1 MYWLCSISCS
11 TLIQYS
17 TIKGQT
23 EGYPIS
29 STKPFVPTK
38 TAVTKPITTN
48 NINITYNHQ
57 HTTVSTLQ
65 PTASSS
71 NILSEFSHYSLVT
84 NSFSSSPNTRSSSSV
99 ILFVPQKISS
109 TRSINISTSAS
120 TTISLDIINS
130 FSNSSLGIKVSSKSP
145 NQITFTQYSLQDTT
159 IYRSGKYLT
168 MGLNDNVTVIL

>member
-1 MYWLCSISCS
+1 MTITISLS
-11 TLIQYS
+11 TLIENS

-38 TAVTKPITTN
+38 TAVTKPI
-48 NINITYNHQ
+48 
-57 HTTVSTLQ
+57 VSTLQ

-71 NILSEFSHYSLVT
+71 NILSEFSHYSLLT
-84 NSFSSSPNTRSSSSV
+84 NSFSSSPNTSSSSSV
-99 ILFVPQKISS
+99 ILSVPQKISP

-120 TTISLDIINS
+120 TAISLDIINS
-130 FSNSSLGIKVSSKSP
+130 FSNSSLGTKVSSKSP
-145 NQITFTQYSLQDTT
+145 NQITFTQYLTQDST

-168 MGLNDNVTVIL
+168 MGLNDNVKVIL